1 MRLFKRQSLPQH
13 RRASTSSSRPELGF
27 PSICLFLLF
36 YLPCLFPQKATA
48 DAVIINFPAALAGET
63 STGFGSSSGDSLSGN
78 LVRVGAFNT
87 DPTSLM
93 AGVALLT
100 NSSDI
105 LTSLNTRFTQYTS
118 FAFSSDYLDPS
129 SAVFPATDDSGLPL
143 EAQPA
148 IGTSLQGKD
157 IYLLFYNAATANL
170 ATEVAIFRMKQA
182 LLSDDPD
189 FSLGKFNTLASA
201 SDGQRTAGF
210 NLSATETDLLLGFY
224 NSQTDTFFT
233 GKLSGGTSQ
242 ITSPLTETNASGA
255 VSTYQITANNG
266 ADRFFATTNTASADL
281 TLTNLPAG
289 FSIATNT
296 GVITAG
302 TNAATNTYSI
312 RLVASNSLTASVA
325 TNTLIWTLQAS
336 TLSFTTTTNL
346 ISAVAGVE
354 ISPFTFVST
363 GTSPTY
369 TADGNLRGL
378 TLSTNGIL
386 SGIPNSVG
394 TNDVSITSSAGGQ
407 NGNTTFSLAVAAPTI
422 SVPAG
427 ELPGG
432 QIVHIAGTARTVTL
446 SKTDGFT
453 DLTGEVSPT
462 TSGVSFN
469 GTDLVI
475 AADAVPLVRGLNNI
489 TLTLTASKVGV
500 SGASASTTVP
510 LRIVAPTPTRLVG
523 PTEFEVDVGQAF
535 SSTILSDAGTYGRMS
550 FSNLPS
556 ELASF
561 ANGQVLGTQTNIA
574 LGYQFA
580 VRVVADSTQ
589 IYEGGGSYTNTNV
602 IFRLRNTNAPYFA
615 STTNRHIVG
624 AGRPINPINLIA
636 SNFPFQYT
644 ASNLPSGLRLSG
656 NQISGTPTVAG
667 IFTVPITA
675 SNSFRP
681 GSTNPADW
689 QGGSATLI
697 FHIAGTKPTASALPS
712 SPGAIPRNSTIS
724 LNDNVYLIPGGAEN
738 QGVRLAA
745 YGLPPGV
752 SLEPTTGKLY
762 GTTGGAGSYN
772 ATVFVQNG
780 KGWIK
785 KIVTL
790 TVQ

>member
-1 MRLFKRQSLPQH
+1 M
-13 RRASTSSSRPELGF
+13 
-27 PSICLFLLF
+27 
-36 YLPCLFPQKATA
+36 
-48 DAVIINFPAALAGET
+48 IINFPAALAGET

-129 SAVFPATDDSGLPL
+129 TAVFPATDDSGLPL

-302 TNAATNTYSI
+302 TNAAANTYSI

-346 ISAVAGVE
+346 ISAVAGVA

-407 NGNTTFSLAVAAPTI
+407 NGNTTFSLAVATPTI

-427 ELPGG
+427 ELTGG
-432 QIVHIAGTARTVTL
+432 QIVHTAGTARSVTL

-453 DLTGEVSPT
+453 DLTGLVSPT
-462 TSGVSFN
+462 TSGVTFN
-469 GTDLVI
+469 GSALVI
-475 AADAVPLVRGLNNI
+475 AADAVPLLKGTTNV
-489 TLTLTASKVGV
+489 TLTLTASRAVGESSV
-500 SGASASTTVP
+500 SASTSVP
-510 LRIVAPTPTRLVG
+510 LRILAPAPTALVG
-523 PTEFEVDVGQAF
+523 TNQFEVDVGEAF
-535 SSTILSDAGTYGRMS
+535 STTILSDAGTYGRMR
-550 FSNLPS
+550 FFNLPS
-556 ELASF
+556 GLVGNQ
-561 ANGQVLGTQTNIA
+561 NGVVAGTNRSTN
-574 LGYQFA
+574 LPYEFP
-580 VRVVADSTQ
+580 VKVVADSTE
-589 IYEGGGSYTNTNV
+589 IYEGGGIYTNTNV
-602 IFRLRNTNAPYFA
+602 IFRLRNTNPPYF
-615 STTNRHIVG
+615 STTNTNVL
-624 AGRPINPINLIA
+624 ASPGRPISPIQLVA
-636 SNFPFQYT
+636 SNFPSRYST
-644 ASNLPSGLRLSG
+644 PTLPPGLQRAA
-656 NQISGTPTVAG
+656 NTITGTPTTAGRFEVPVVAY
-667 IFTVPITA
+667 
-675 SNSFRP
+675 NSYRP
-681 GSTNPADW
+681 GSTNPADE
-689 QGGSATLI
+689 QMGTNTLI
-697 FHIAGTKPTASALPS
+697 LTIRVDSTRPTSVVPIAPGTIT
-712 SPGAIPRNSTIS
+712 RNTTIS
-724 LNDNVYLIPGGAEN
+724 TSDNLYLIPGGAEN
-738 QGVRLAA
+738 AGVRVAA
-745 YGLPPGV
+745 YGLPPGI
-752 SLEPTTGKLY
+752 SLDPTTGKLF
-762 GTTGGAGSYN
+762 GTTGGPGSYT
-772 ATVFVQNG
+772 ATVFIQNG
-780 KGWIK
+780 RGWIK
-785 KIVTL
+785 RTITL